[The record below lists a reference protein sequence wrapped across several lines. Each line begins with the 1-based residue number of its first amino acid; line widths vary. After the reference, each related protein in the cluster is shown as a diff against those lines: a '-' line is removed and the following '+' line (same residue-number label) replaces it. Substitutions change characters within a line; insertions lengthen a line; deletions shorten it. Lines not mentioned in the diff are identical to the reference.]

1 MPPKMYRQ
9 GDLLIVE
16 IDKIPNKKRLRK
28 VKDKIILRGE
38 ATGHAHQLVGGDLY
52 SERWGSGLG
61 LGVGQGRSGPNMYI
75 DIGKTAKIVHQ
86 EHDTLELPKGSY
98 QVVRQRE
105 YSPWTE
111 EEFQFV
117 ND

>member
-16 IDKIPNKKRLRK
+16 IDRIPKRRKMRK
-28 VKDKIILRGE
+28 VNDRIILRGE

-52 SERWGSGLG
+52 SARWGLG
-61 LGVGQGRSGPNMYI
+61 FNQPEMYI
-75 DIGKTAKIVHQ
+75 DIAKTGQIVHQ
-86 EHDTLELPKGSY
+86 EHATLELPKGFY
-98 QVVRQRE
+98 RVVRQRE
-105 YSPWTE
+105 YSPGFE